1 MKSHDAISKPIFPND
16 TSSALCT
23 TLAILLASIGLALLA
38 GCSLRQAVP
47 SSIRTAPTP
56 ESGENGVAA
65 IIEGRVIML
74 SEVHEHMKDGFLE
87 AFFRQPEARQ
97 FELYEAAMRDLVKKY
112 IVEKEAEKQGK
123 TSKELLDEIANTVS
137 EPRLEEVDDWYA
149 KNQRR
154 LRGAKLEDVRSAI
167 TLLIEKERQAKALK
181 DFLDPK
187 LEALSWRLVLD
198 PPRQE
203 FEATRLVRGSANA
216 AVTIVTFSDYQ
227 CPFCVRVE
235 PMLTEVLERFP
246 DQVRLAHR
254 HFPLDKVH
262 AFARPAAEA
271 SMCAEEQGEFWEY
284 HDGIFARHGKLGDDA
299 FAKIA
304 AEVGLDTDE
313 FDRCVEERRYQDFV
327 DADYAAG
334 LGAGVTGTPSF
345 FLNGIT
351 LKGIRDADAL
361 SLQVDRELARIEGEA
376 GSTGSR

>member
-16 TSSALCT
+16 TSSALCA

-47 SSIRTAPTP
+47 SSVSTASTP

-65 IIEGRVIML
+65 IIEGRVITL
-74 SEVHEHMKDGFLE
+74 SEVHERMKDGFLE
-87 AFFRQPEARQ
+87 AFFQQPEARQ
-97 FELYEAAMRDLVKKY
+97 FELHEAAIRDLVQKY
-112 IVEKEAEKQGK
+112 IVEMEAEKQGK
-123 TSKELLDEIANTVS
+123 TSKELLDEITDAVS
-137 EPRLEEVDDWYA
+137 APTLEEVDDWYA
-149 KNQRR
+149 KNQSR

-167 TLLIEKERQAKALK
+167 TLLIEKERQRKALN

-187 LEALSWRLVLD
+187 LEALSWQLVLA
-198 PPRQE
+198 PPRQG

-216 AVTIVTFSDYQ
+216 TVTIVTFSDYQ
-227 CPFCVRVE
+227 CPYCVRAE
-235 PMLTEVLERFP
+235 PMLTEVLERYP
-246 DQVRLAHR
+246 DRVRLAHR

-271 SMCAEEQGEFWEY
+271 SMCAEEQGKFWEY